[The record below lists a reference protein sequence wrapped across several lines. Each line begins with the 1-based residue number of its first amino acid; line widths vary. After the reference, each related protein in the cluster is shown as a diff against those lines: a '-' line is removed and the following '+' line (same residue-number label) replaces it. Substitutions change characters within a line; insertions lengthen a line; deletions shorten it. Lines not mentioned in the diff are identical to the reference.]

1 MRKPKGRRIA
11 AFNIASHVPLA
22 ELWAL
27 SGKLDSETYRD
38 TLTTYARDTV
48 AHRRAKK
55 NNPPTTRKKD
65 RPKCGAKTR
74 AGGKCQAP
82 AVWDKAK
89 DKPRNGR
96 CRMHGGLS
104 TGPKTP
110 EGKAR
115 SLACL
120 KRTRV

>member
-11 AFNIASHVPLA
+11 ALNMVSHLTLA

-27 SGKLDSETYRD
+27 RWKADSEPCFETIVE
-38 TLTTYARDTV
+38 YARDRV
-48 AHRRAKK
+48 AQRRSVK
-55 NNPPTTRKKD
+55 NNPPTTRKRD
-65 RPKCGAKTR
+65 RPKCGARTR

-82 AVWDKAK
+82 AVWDKK
-89 DKPRNGR
+89 NNKPRNGR
-96 CRMHGGLS
+96 CRLHGGLS

-115 SLACL
+115 SLAQL
-120 KRTRV
+120 KRN